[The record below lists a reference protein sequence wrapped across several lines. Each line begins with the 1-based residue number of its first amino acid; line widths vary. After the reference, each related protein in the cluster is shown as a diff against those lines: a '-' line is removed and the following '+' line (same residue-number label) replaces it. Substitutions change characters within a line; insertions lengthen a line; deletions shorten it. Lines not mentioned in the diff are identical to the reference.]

1 MPLTAAMYST
11 ATFRSASHEP
21 APNGMTASTSS
32 VGASMTTGASV
43 NTMRSEPTAMM
54 SSFVMSLIASAIG
67 WSTPERPRAR
77 FGPSRP
83 WKRPSSLRSNHV
95 YNVPMAM
102 TAFVTSRMMAIPAAA
117 YATHDHSS
125 PSRSCTNA

>member
-11 ATFRSASHEP
+11 ATFRSASHDP

-32 VGASMTTGASV
+32 VGASMTTGARV
-43 NTMRSEPTAMM
+43 NTIRSAPTAMM

-67 WSTPERPRAR
+67 WSTPNGPAR

-83 WKRPSSLRSNHV
+83 WKRPSNRRSTHV
-95 YNVPMAM
+95 YIAPIAM
-102 TAFVTSRMMAIPAAA
+102 TVFVTRRMIAIPAAA

-125 PSRSCTNA
+125 PSRSCTNS